1 MAQHIP
7 SFCLSTL
14 LMATTLHAQSD
25 LTVAIQQETAGYDA
39 TLNVDVTLTSD
50 QAVSAGQ
57 WDLHYDAEK
66 LDFASLLGSPELPS
80 GLQAMVQP
88 MEAGVLRVVLFSL
101 TNDAALPGTGGW
113 TWSLTFET
121 KYTHGDV
128 PFSLEDGLIVGEDGS
143 TLELTTTDDEAVVVG
158 PKFHLA
164 TATLPF
170 GDVPMLSEATMSL
183 EVVNEGNAPLTLES
197 LNLET
202 PFTLVNALPVV
213 VDAEGSTTLT
223 VAVSTASK
231 TNASAT
237 FTVVSDDPAPL
248 RTDQS
253 FDASV
258 NVFAVNELHLGG
270 ENVVLGEPF
279 EVTLAANNMEPF
291 SAFQL
296 DVVLPEGVSLV
307 ADSEV
312 WSGREADHMLAF
324 SQVGPNTVRL
334 LGFSPSNTEFTGD
347 NGALC
352 AFQLVSNEAANTV
365 TLGVDNGLMSNVA
378 LGDVMSAAY
387 GVTLSQAY
395 PAVQV
400 PAVVALGV
408 VPVAEPQS
416 VSFTVTNQGGALL
429 VLQDLQVQS
438 EDVEVLTTL
447 PLELDP
453 GESAAMELVLTPSA
467 TGEVAI
473 ELALT
478 HNAEGGFT
486 PVALSADVIQPNY
499 LLFENDYAPL
509 GGTWSSAI
517 RLVNTEPL
525 KGMQFDVGLPEGI
538 VAGSPDFGLLL
549 DDPSFQLSVSS
560 LGANVFRLLVF
571 NLTGASVPA
580 GNQALVS
587 CSGGVDVDMEVTTYP
602 LPLSGVVLSNASN
615 QNVASVALEEGFLTV
630 SCAED
635 LDGDGVCDGCVGDV
649 DECGVCAG
657 PGAIFECGCAELP
670 TGACDC
676 DGNELDALGVCG
688 GACAQDLDQDGICD
702 DVDEC
707 VGTLDACGICN
718 GPGEIFDCGC
728 THIPSGSCDCDGN
741 ELDAL
746 GVCGGACA
754 QDLDQDGICDD
765 VDECVGT
772 LDACGICN
780 GPGYIYECGCANIP
794 AGDCDCDGN
803 QLDALGV
810 CGGACTVDADGDGI
824 CDDTD
829 DCVGTLD
836 ACGICN
842 GPGDIY
848 ECGCANI
855 PAGDCDCDGNQLDAL
870 GVCGGV
876 CAQDLDQDGICDD
889 IDECV
894 GTLDACGICNG
905 PGYIYECGCANIPV
919 GDCDC
924 DGNQLDALDICGGDC
939 SEDED
944 HDGVCDD
951 ADDCVGEV
959 DACGVCNGPGEVYDC
974 GCFDIPEG
982 DCDCDGTQPDSFGV
996 CGGACA
1002 ADFDEDGEVGSSDL
1016 LFFLTQFGAAC
1027 L

>member
-1 MAQHIP
+1 MAQADI
-7 SFCLSTL
+7 
-14 LMATTLHAQSD
+14 A
-25 LTVAIQQETAGYDA
+25 VEVQQETSTYAA
-39 TLNVDVTLTSD
+39 TLGIDVTLN
-50 QAVSAGQ
+50 AEEGVSAGQ
-57 WDLHYDAEK
+57 WDLYYDSDR
-66 LDFASLLGSPELPS
+66 LDYTSLAVSPDLPG
-80 GLQAMVQP
+80 GLQAMVQVIEP
-88 MEAGVLRVVLFSL
+88 GVLRVVLFSL
-101 TNDAALPGTGGW
+101 TNDAALPGAGGW
-113 TWSLTFET
+113 TWSLEFET

-128 PFSLEDGLIVGEDGS
+128 LFSLENGLVVGEDGS
-143 TLELTTTDDEAVVVG
+143 TMSLTTTGDQAVVVG
-158 PKFHLA
+158 PAFHLA
-164 TATLPF
+164 TSAIPF
-170 GDVPMLSEATMSL
+170 GDVPMLSEATMWL

-197 LNLET
+197 VDLEA
-202 PFTLVNALPVV
+202 PFSLVDALPVA

-248 RTDQS
+248 RTTQS

-296 DVVLPEGVSLV
+296 DVVLPDGVSLV

-334 LGFSPSNTEFTGD
+334 LGFSPSNAEFTGAD
-347 NGALC
+347 GELC
-352 AFQLVSNEAANTV
+352 TFQLLSNEAANSV
-365 TLGVDNGLMSNVA
+365 ALGVDNALMSNVA

-387 GVTLSQAY
+387 GVTLSQAF
-395 PAVQV
+395 PSVQV
-400 PAVVALGV
+400 PAEVALGV
-408 VPVAEPQS
+408 VPVAESQS

-429 VLQDLQVQS
+429 VLQDLQAQS
-438 EDVEVLTTL
+438 EDIQIMTTL
-447 PLELDP
+447 PLELGP
-453 GESAAMELVLTPSA
+453 GESAAMELVLTPSS

-486 PVALSADVIQPNY
+486 PVVLSADVIQPNY
-499 LLFENDYAPL
+499 LRFENDFAPL

-525 KGMQFDVGLPEGI
+525 KGVQFDVDLPEGI
-538 VAGSPDFGLLL
+538 VAGSQDFGLLL
-549 DDPSFQLSVSS
+549 EDPSFQLSVSS
-560 LGANVFRLLVF
+560 LGANAFRVLVF

-580 GNQALVS
+580 GNQAFVS
-587 CSGGVDVDMEVTTYP
+587 CSGGVDLVMTGGIYP

-635 LDGDGVCDGCVGDV
+635 LDGDGVCDGCVGDL

-718 GPGEIFDCGC
+718 GPGEVYDCGC
-728 THIPSGSCDCDGN
+728 TYIPSGDCDCSGNQLDALGVCGGVCQQDLDQDGICDDVDECVGALDACGICNGPGEIYECGCANIPVGDCDCDGN
-741 ELDAL
+741 QLDAL
-746 GVCGGACA
+746 GVCGGACVK
-754 QDLDQDGICDD
+754 DLDLDGICDD

-780 GPGYIYECGCANIP
+780 GPGEIYQCGCANTP
-794 AGDCDCDGN
+794 AGDCDCNGN

-810 CGGACTVDADGDGI
+810 CGGAC
-824 CDDTD
+824 
-829 DCVGTLD
+829 
-836 ACGICN
+836 
-842 GPGDIY
+842 
-848 ECGCANI
+848 
-855 PAGDCDCDGNQLDAL
+855 
-870 GVCGGV
+870 
-876 CAQDLDQDGICDD
+876 AQDLDQDGICDD
-889 IDECV
+889 MDECV

-905 PGYIYECGCANIPV
+905 PGEIYDCGCANIPA

-924 DGNQLDALDICGGDC
+924 NGNQLDVLDECGGDC
-939 SEDED
+939 LEDDD

-951 ADDCVGEV
+951 VDDCVGEV